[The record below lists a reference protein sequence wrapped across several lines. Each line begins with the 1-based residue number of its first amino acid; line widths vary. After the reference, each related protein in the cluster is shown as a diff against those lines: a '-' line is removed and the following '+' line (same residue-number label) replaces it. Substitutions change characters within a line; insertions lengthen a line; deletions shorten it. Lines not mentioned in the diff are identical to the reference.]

1 MLQRIG
7 LAQAL
12 INDPKLVILDEPL
25 GGLDPLGRKEI
36 RDIIVRF
43 KQEGKTVF
51 FTSHILQDIE
61 MICDHVAIIVGGRV
75 VKQGALQDLVSE
87 KVLFTE
93 VTVIGR
99 YPSEAFQGLG
109 ESVSVQGERVL
120 LKVFEESR
128 VDDVLALVR
137 ERKGKVISLSP
148 RTETLEDIF
157 VETVSR
163 EMKITAIAGITF
175 KEAKRDRILY
185 LLFFFAAVAI
195 IASRVLAILTVG
207 DRVKI
212 IKDVGLASISIF
224 GVLMAVLI
232 GTSLVYKE
240 IDKKTIFTLLSKPLH
255 RAEFILGKFFGLV
268 LTLLVMTVGMSLIFL
283 GLVYLHT
290 FRIEWTML
298 VAIAYIFLEL
308 VLITAVAILFSSFST
323 PILSSIFSLSFY
335 LIGHL
340 LLGPG
345 AAHQEDDEPGAGR
358 SAARFLYTFLPD
370 LENFNFKTEVVHGL
384 PIPAGI
390 YLYSFL
396 YGICYTA
403 FILALAIL
411 IFRRRD
417 FI

>member
-1 MLQRIG
+1 
-7 LAQAL
+7 
-12 INDPKLVILDEPL
+12 
-25 GGLDPLGRKEI
+25 
-36 RDIIVRF
+36 
-43 KQEGKTVF
+43 
-51 FTSHILQDIE
+51 
-61 MICDHVAIIVGGRV
+61 
-75 VKQGALQDLVSE
+75 
-87 KVLFTE
+87 
-93 VTVIGR
+93 
-99 YPSEAFQGLG
+99 
-109 ESVSVQGERVL
+109 
-120 LKVFEESR
+120 
-128 VDDVLALVR
+128 
-137 ERKGKVISLSP
+137 
-148 RTETLEDIF
+148 
-157 VETVSR
+157 
-163 EMKITAIAGITF
+163 MKIRAIAGITF

-255 RAEFILGKFFGLV
+255 RAQFILGKFFGLV
-268 LTLLVMTVGMSLIFL
+268 LTLFVMTVGMGLIFL
-283 GLVYLHT
+283 AITYLYT
-290 FRIEWTML
+290 YRAEWTML

-323 PILSSIFSLSFY
+323 PILSSIFSLAFY

-340 LLGPG
+340 SWGLELLIKKMKAGVG
-345 AAHQEDDEPGAGR
+345 RTAAQL
-358 SAARFLYTFLPD
+358 FYTFLPD

-384 PIPAGI
+384 PIPARI
-390 YLYSFL
+390 YLYSLL
-396 YGICYTA
+396 YGVCYTA